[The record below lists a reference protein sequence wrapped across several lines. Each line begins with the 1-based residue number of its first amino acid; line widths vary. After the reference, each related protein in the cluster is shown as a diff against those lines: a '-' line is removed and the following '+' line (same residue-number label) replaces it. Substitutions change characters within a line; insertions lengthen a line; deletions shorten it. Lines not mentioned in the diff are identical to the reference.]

1 MFVKNIFLMLFL
13 VVIFS
18 CNKTTD
24 TNEIL
29 SANDSIETNKIMV
42 KSTVA
47 HLNEESK
54 QEVESWKEYKK
65 FQDIINQYQNISI
78 SDALF
83 NAKDL
88 ANLAQQLKD
97 SLQIEKFNSPSVR
110 IRLNVLHNETLR
122 LADMS
127 SIKSISSEDVIHE
140 TKNILNAFSSLNLK
154 INNIVSQENLNTD
167 LGEFIEE
174 MLESPDS
181 LNSNRKATVN
191 EPITE

>member
-191 EPITE
+191 EPLTE

>member
-1 MFVKNIFLMLFL
+1 MLFL